1 VNAPAPRVDIEQ
13 QLRDAE
19 PVLYRFALRAVRDS
33 ELAKELVQ
41 ETLLAGLSNAATFNQ
56 RSQVRTWL
64 ISIFSHKAAD
74 HFRKQQHQG
83 HSSESDERALLD
95 TPSPEDVERAASARQ
110 ELGRVEKALTTLS
123 EQERLAILMVDVESL
138 DREEVCRALQV
149 TATHLRV
156 LLHRGRNRLRKALE
170 RGE

>member
-1 VNAPAPRVDIEQ
+1 MTATPALTIEQ
-13 QLRDAE
+13 QIRDAE
-19 PVLYRFALRAVRDS
+19 PVLRRFALRAVRDV

-41 ETLLAGLSNAATFNQ
+41 ETLLAGLSNAGTFNQ

-74 HFRKQQHQG
+74 HFRRLQHQPYAFDG
-83 HSSESDERALLD
+83 DERSLLE
-95 TPSPEDVERAASARQ
+95 TPSAEDVERSASARQ
-110 ELGRVEKALTTLS
+110 ELGRVEKALTTLN
-123 EQERLAILMVDVESL
+123 EQERLAILMVDVESV
-138 DREEVCRALQV
+138 DREEVCRAMQV

>member
-1 VNAPAPRVDIEQ
+1 MTATPALTIEQ
-13 QLRDAE
+13 QIRDAE
-19 PVLYRFALRAVRDS
+19 PVLRRFALRAVRDV

-41 ETLLAGLSNAATFNQ
+41 ETLLAGLSNAGTFNQ

-74 HFRKQQHQG
+74 HFRRQQHQPYAFDG
-83 HSSESDERALLD
+83 DERSLLE
-95 TPSPEDVERAASARQ
+95 TPSAEDVERSASARQ
-110 ELGRVEKALTTLS
+110 ELGRVEKALTTLN
-123 EQERLAILMVDVESL
+123 EQERLAILMVDVESV
-138 DREEVCRALQV
+138 DREEVCRAMQV